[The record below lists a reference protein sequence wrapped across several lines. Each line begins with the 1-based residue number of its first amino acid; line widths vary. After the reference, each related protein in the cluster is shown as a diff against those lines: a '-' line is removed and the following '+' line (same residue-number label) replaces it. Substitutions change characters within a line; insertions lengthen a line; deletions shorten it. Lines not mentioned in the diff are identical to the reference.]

1 MTEETKP
8 SVCEASSKKRK
19 APVYYTEDMQRKI
32 AAEYFHAIRTNKA
45 AIANKYNLAKNT
57 INRWVRLFKL
67 KAKAAHDFVQPKRK
81 PKRETKHDKDRNSYG
96 QLTFRAGVVKLLA
109 LRDEKIIKDEEF
121 IDILTSRAVD
131 LVLAGQ
137 KEARKDERAKVLYDQ
152 GY

>member
-1 MTEETKP
+1 MTEET
-8 SVCEASSKKRK
+8 KKRK

-32 AAEYFHAIRTNKA
+32 AAEYFHATRSNKS

-67 KAKAAHDFVQPKRK
+67 KQNAARDFAFSESGTTSGRISTKRN
-81 PKRETKHDKDRNSYG
+81 KDRNSYG

-137 KEARKDERAKVLYDQ
+137 KEARKDERKKVLREE
-152 GY
+152 GYPVD